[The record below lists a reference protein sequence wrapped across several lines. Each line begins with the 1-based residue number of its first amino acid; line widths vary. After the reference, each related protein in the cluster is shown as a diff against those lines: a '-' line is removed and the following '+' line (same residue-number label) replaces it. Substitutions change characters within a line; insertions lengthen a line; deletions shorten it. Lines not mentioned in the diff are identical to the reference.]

1 MTPERV
7 VIGDAELWLGDCRE
21 VLPVLPVHD
30 LLLTDPPYGLEH
42 VLKGGTWG
50 KQYDSEEYSWDK
62 EVPNINEA

>member
-50 KQYDSEEYSWDK
+50 KQ
-62 EVPNINEA
+62 